1 MKYIVNESN
10 SCGQASLSDDLRN
23 KVMESMGFTPNKTE
37 EAPQQMN
44 ESVSPQAEVED
55 NTDMPSL
62 YEWDGAVF
70 ALDDE
75 VFEIEG
81 DLFLK
86 AIELDN
92 GTRMGLDESHS
103 DLFINE
109 VKFEEAPFSLGDI
122 YDFGTEIYIKL
133 DEGTAYEGKK
143 KGDMSADK
151 DKDDDKG
158 DFETGARKGDK
169 SNEKSKKGDKPDFT
183 TGARKGDK
191 SKTHGGK
198 DFDKDDEKGDPRAFG
213 GKKGDKS
220 KTHGGKDFEVN
231 EVAAKLKKLKKK
243 LKEDDEDG
251 PSNADLDK
259 IEKQQKKDGTF

>member
-1 MKYIVNESN
+1 MKYIVNENN
-10 SCGQASLSDDLRN
+10 SCGAASISDTARN
-23 KVMESMGFTPNKTE
+23 NLLESLGHAPNV
-37 EAPQQMN
+37 EAPAEAIN
-44 ESVSPQAEVED
+44 ESVSAPSEVAD
-55 NTDMPSL
+55 NDDMPSL
-62 YEWDGAVF
+62 YSWDDAVF
-70 ALDDE
+70 ALDEE

-86 AIELDN
+86 AIELDS
-92 GTRMGLDESHS
+92 GTCMMLGEAHAE
-103 DLFINE
+103 LFINE
-109 VKFEEAPFSLGDI
+109 VRFEEAPFSLGDI
-122 YDFGTEIYIKL
+122 YDFGNEIFIKL
-133 DEGTAYEGKK
+133 DEGKK
-143 KGDMSADK
+143 KGDKSADK

-169 SNEKSKKGDKPDFT
+169 S
-183 TGARKGDK
+183 
-191 SKTHGGK
+191 KTHAGK

-231 EVAAKLKKLKKK
+231 EVATKLKKLKKK

-259 IEKQQKKDGTF
+259 IEKQQKKDGTY

>member
-1 MKYIVNESN
+1 MKYIINEDN
-10 SCGQASLSDDLRN
+10 RCGAASLSDDLRN
-23 KVMESMGFTPNKTE
+23 QVLESMGYTPNTPKASE
-37 EAPQQMN
+37 QIN
-44 ESVSPQAEVED
+44 ESVAHETEVED

-62 YEWDGAVF
+62 YEWDDAVF
-70 ALDDE
+70 VLDEE

-86 AIELDN
+86 AIELDS
-92 GTRMGLDESHS
+92 GTRMSLDESHS

-109 VKFEEAPFSLGDI
+109 VRFEESPFSLGDI
-122 YDFGTEIYIKL
+122 YDFGDEIFIKL
-133 DEGTAYEGKK
+133 DEGKK
-143 KGDMSADK
+143 KGDKSADK

-158 DFETGARKGDK
+158 DFE
-169 SNEKSKKGDKPDFT
+169 

-251 PSNADLDK
+251 PSNADLDT